1 MSKSVSNLTSN
12 INVGMDEV
20 VSVFLS
26 RYEDDLYNKK
36 ENLAKNIKAVKRD
49 LESLDRKIISGVD
62 TNQYERSNIEP
73 LNICSKVRKVDVDWG
88 SKEQKIRI
96 TVSVEI
102 NDKDVEYRYYGGFT
116 QTINLDISDSDVES
130 HTELTETLER
140 LNGEMME
147 VMSLIKGISR
157 KERQVRGKIASMKL
171 EESGYGDLLE
181 NDEMMKLIEVK

>member
-49 LESLDRKIISGVD
+49 LESLQKSVVAGIDNSE
-62 TNQYERSNIEP
+62 YEISNIQP
-73 LNICSKVRKVDVDWG
+73 LNIRSKVKDVSIDWN
-88 SKEQKIRI
+88 ENNIVIRI
-96 TVSVEI
+96 IVESL
-102 NDKDVEYRYYGGFT
+102 DSRSYYNSGFT